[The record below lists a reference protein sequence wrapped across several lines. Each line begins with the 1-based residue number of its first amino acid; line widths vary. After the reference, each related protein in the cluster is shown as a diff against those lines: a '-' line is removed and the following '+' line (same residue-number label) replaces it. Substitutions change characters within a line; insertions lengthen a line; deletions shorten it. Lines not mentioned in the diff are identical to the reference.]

1 MLGNMFIGHEDFVM
15 IVGLIGLGNLG
26 YPVGKNILKG
36 GHALVVHDLNRA
48 TADKLIE
55 RGATWADSPMAV
67 AQQTDVVV
75 TILPSP
81 MSVCAVVE
89 GENGLIHGWSAG
101 KAWIDSST
109 NDLTELQR
117 LAQKCAEIGVD
128 VIEAPMT
135 GGIPRAHE
143 GTMTSLVG
151 ANRAAFDK
159 YLPLIQSY
167 AGDILYLGE
176 IGSASTAKVI
186 TNMLAFIHL
195 WALGEGLMLGKRNG
209 LETGALFE
217 AIKASCGNSFVAETE
232 GPEILNGTYDYGFT
246 LELAAKDS
254 HLAYE
259 LARRGNVPLEMGGMV
274 EQLIHRGIGRY
285 GKQAWSTQ
293 LVKLLEDDLN
303 TDLRADGYE
312 SQPIDRALE

>member
-1 MLGNMFIGHEDFVM
+1 M

-26 YPVGKNILKG
+26 YPVGKNIIKG
-36 GHALVVHDLNRA
+36 GHTLIVHDLNRA
-48 TADKLIE
+48 SADKLIE
-55 RGATWADSPMAV
+55 RGATWANSPKELAE
-67 AQQTDVVV
+67 QTEVVV

-81 MSVCAVVE
+81 ASVCAVVE
-89 GENGLIHGWSAG
+89 GENGMIHGWSAG
-101 KAWIDSST
+101 NCWIDSST
-109 NDLTELQR
+109 NDLVELQR
-117 LAQKCAEIGVD
+117 LSQRCASIGVD

-135 GGIPRAHE
+135 GGIPRAHA

-151 ANRAAFDK
+151 ADRAVFEK

-167 AGDILYLGE
+167 AGDIIHLGE

-232 GPEILNGTYDYGFT
+232 GPEILNGSYDYGFT

-259 LARRGNVPLEMGGMV
+259 LARRGNVPLEMGGLV
-274 EQLIHRGIGRY
+274 EQLIQRGIGRY

-312 SQPIDRALE
+312 SSPIDRSVE